1 MLKREK
7 NLRGK
12 HGLNIFSMELTYE
25 TAYQAAGKV
34 ADTIASILL
43 KHQTAALENGERN
56 LASVPEAWVVEK
68 MIDTAFWASLRKE
81 EGNATKI
88 SLAFLPPSQ
97 AGKPLLFAQPL
108 PLNPKTLSKL
118 APGVERA
125 GVHVGI
131 WYKGEELYIWG
142 TTIKLPDYCF
152 VLDVSEPAL
161 LVVKQRRIIGLGKF
175 MNVAVLR
182 GDQVKVVDEN
192 SGLLPDSPPILT
204 SLLGLSSSAVWNDP
218 VNVLI
223 QIAVSMRAH
232 GRGGILLVVSSRH
245 EEWKGSLIHPLQYPV
260 VPAFSGVADLVSS
273 NCNNKNGSDIFLQN
287 ALRREVENVT
297 GLTAVDGATVIND
310 RHQLLTFGA
319 KITRAHNSTR
329 AEQVLLMEPVMDGSP
344 RLIHPSSLGGTRH
357 LSAAQFVH
365 DQRDS
370 LALVASQ
377 DGYFTVFSWSD
388 HAEMVQ
394 AHRIDVLL
402 L

>member
-1 MLKREK
+1 
-7 NLRGK
+7 
-12 HGLNIFSMELTYE
+12 MELITD
-25 TAYQAAGKV
+25 TNTTYQAASKV
-34 ADTIASILL
+34 AAQVTAHFN
-43 KHQTAALENGERN
+43 KHLVTAQENGEEY
-56 LASVPEAWVVEK
+56 LAAAPDARVVEK
-68 MIDTAFWASLRKE
+68 LIDVAFWASLHKE
-81 EGNATKI
+81 EGNNTKI

-97 AGKPLLFAQPL
+97 AGKPLLFERPL
-108 PLNPKTLSKL
+108 PLTPKVLSKL

-131 WYKGEELYIWG
+131 WYEGTELFIWG
-142 TTIKLPDYCF
+142 TTIRLPDYCF

-175 MNVAVLR
+175 TNVAVLR

-192 SGLLPDSPPILT
+192 AGLSPDSPEVLT
-204 SLLGLSSSAVWNDP
+204 SLLGLNSTTVWNDP
-218 VNVLI
+218 VNILI

-232 GRGGILLVVSSRH
+232 GRGGILLVTPANQDRWKSSI
-245 EEWKGSLIHPLQYPV
+245 IHPLTYGLAPS
-260 VPAFSGVADLVSS
+260 FSGVADLTRQ
-273 NCNNKNGSDIFLQN
+273 NCSRNVSDIYWQN
-287 ALRREVENVT
+287 ALRREVENVA
-297 GLTAVDGATVIND
+297 GLTAIDGATLITD
-310 RHQLLTFGA
+310 RHELLTFGA
-319 KITRAHNSTR
+319 KITRAAYSTPVD
-329 AEQVLLMEPVMDGSP
+329 QMLFIEPILDSTP
-344 RLIHPSSLGGTRH
+344 RLIHPGSLGGTRH

-388 HAEMVQ
+388 RAQVVL